1 MVRFNLYPVLRPLVT
16 LLFKLLYRPKIINK
30 ELIPKTG
37 AIILAGNHKHA
48 FDPLFIG
55 VCTKRTIH
63 FLAKKELYKG
73 INFLFFDL
81 VGTLPVDKK
90 NKNVKTIGAAEQT
103 LNNGGAIGIFPE
115 GTRNRT
121 DEVLLP
127 FKKGAVRFAMDTN
140 SLIVPFCITGEYKLF
155 KKGLTITIGKPYKI
169 KENDVEKEND
179 KLRKKILNLING
191 AVKWNT
197 CLLLIRFPEE
207 EKP

>member
-1 MVRFNLYPVLRPLVT
+1 MVRFNLYPILRPLVT

-37 AIILAGNHKHA
+37 SIILAGNHKHA

-81 VGTLPVDKK
+81 VGTLPVDRNHK
-90 NKNVKTIGAAEQT
+90 NGKTIGAAEQT

-121 DEVLLP
+121 HEVLLP

-169 KENDVEKEND
+169 KENDVDKEND
-179 KLRKKILNLING
+179 KLRRKILNLING
-191 AVKWNT
+191 AVK
-197 CLLLIRFPEE
+197 
-207 EKP
+207 

>member
-37 AIILAGNHKHA
+37 SIILAGNHKHA

-73 INFLFFDL
+73 INFLFFNL

-90 NKNVKTIGAAEQT
+90 NKNAKTIGAAEQT

-121 DEVLLP
+121 HEVLLP

-179 KLRKKILNLING
+179 KLRRKILNLING
-191 AVKWNT
+191 AVK
-197 CLLLIRFPEE
+197 
-207 EKP
+207 